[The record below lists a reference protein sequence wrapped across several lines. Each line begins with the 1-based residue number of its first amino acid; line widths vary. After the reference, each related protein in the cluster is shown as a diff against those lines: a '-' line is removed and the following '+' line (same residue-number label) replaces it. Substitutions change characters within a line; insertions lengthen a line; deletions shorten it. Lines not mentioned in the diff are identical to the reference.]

1 MCGGGGRVGL
11 WGAVPCVLMGNR
23 LVEKLVGFE
32 GFGDGCKLNRVGYFQ
47 TSTDNNHLTAADHR
61 R

>member
-1 MCGGGGRVGL
+1 MGGGGGRVGL

-32 GFGDGCKLNRVGYFQ
+32 GFGDGCKLNAVLFTFKQ
-47 TSTDNNHLTAADHR
+47 ALTTII
-61 R
+61 